1 MHIAGDTP
9 CGRTRSTLRTL
20 IGFYP
25 LASGFRSSN
34 NCGTGS
40 SARPIRH
47 AVARDCG
54 GHRAR
59 ARLKPS
65 SQVRTS
71 AKGIVDHGA
80 NTNGSGTLERGRRRM
95 LARGR
100 GNRDEGGLEIADVH
114 LCCPLCVK
122 GVGAALKDVKGV
134 TGVCDQKAKTVTITA
149 DDDATAQKG
158 IEALA
163 AAGYH
168 GRLETKAVHFPRDSG
183 ATKGKVSSL
192 TLTGIH
198 NCCGACNKAIK
209 AAVKKVTGVTGDTA
223 KPRRRRHLFEVTGD
237 YEKRSS

>member
-1 MHIAGDTP
+1 MRRIQTCLVLLSAAGML
-9 CGRTRSTLRTL
+9 G
-20 IGFYP
+20 
-25 LASGFRSSN
+25 
-34 NCGTGS
+34 
-40 SARPIRH
+40 
-47 AVARDCG
+47 AVA
-54 GHRAR
+54 
-59 ARLKPS
+59 
-65 SQVRTS
+65 
-71 AKGIVDHGA
+71 
-80 NTNGSGTLERGRRRM
+80 
-95 LARGR
+95 LA
-100 GNRDEGGLEIADVH
+100 ETKVEITDVH

-122 GVGAALKDVKGV
+122 GVGSALKEVKGV

-168 GRLETKAVHFPRDSG
+168 GRLETKAVHFPSDSG

-223 KPRRRRHLFEVTGD
+223 KPKGDTFEVTGD
-237 YEKRSS
+237 YEATELIHALHTAGFHVKVKK